1 MADFPKIPG
10 YDISSVLGEGGVA
23 TVYLGFQLKLNRKVA
38 IKILK
43 SFMLKDKETVS
54 RFEREAK
61 VAAMLSHSNIIQ
73 VYDTGKAG
81 KYHYIVMEYLEE
93 SLKDRMNLNPQG
105 TIDPETALAIVEDV
119 MKALDYA
126 HFRGIY
132 HRDIKPE
139 NIMFRQD
146 STPVLLDFGIAR
158 VFDSFEQLT
167 RSGVLMGTAYYMSP
181 EQAKAQKEVNG
192 RSDIY
197 SLGAVLF
204 EMLSGSKPY
213 DGNTPVAV
221 ALAHILEPVP
231 RLPRGLSRY
240 QPLIERMMAKERAQR
255 LSSGPEFRHLL
266 DTLLPQKPG
275 NNYITS

>member
-1 MADFPKIPG
+1 MANFPKIPG
-10 YDISSVLGEGGVA
+10 YEISSVLGEGGVA

-43 SFMLKDKETVS
+43 PFMMKDKETVS

-73 VYDTGKAG
+73 VYDTGKSG
-81 KYHYIVMEYLEE
+81 QHHYIVMEYMEE
-93 SLKDRMNLNPQG
+93 SLKDRMKLNPNG
-105 TIDPETALAIVEDV
+105 TINPKAALDIVENM

-126 HFRGIY
+126 HFRGVY

-158 VFDSFEQLT
+158 VFDSFEKLT

-181 EQAKAQKEVNG
+181 EQAKALKEVDG
-192 RSDIY
+192 RSDVY

-204 EMLSGSKPY
+204 EMLTGIKPY

-221 ALAHILEPVP
+221 ALAHILEPIP
-231 RLPRGLSRY
+231 LLPRDLECY
-240 QPLIERMMAKERAQR
+240 QPLIEQMMAKDKKKRI
-255 LSSGPEFRHLL
+255 SSAPEYRQLL
-266 DTLLPQKPG
+266 DSIDTAPESFLL
-275 NNYITS
+275 